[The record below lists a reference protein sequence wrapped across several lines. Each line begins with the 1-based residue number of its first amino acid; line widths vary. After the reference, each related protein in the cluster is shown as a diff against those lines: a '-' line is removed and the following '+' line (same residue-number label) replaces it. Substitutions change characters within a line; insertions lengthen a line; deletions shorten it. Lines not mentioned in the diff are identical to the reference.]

1 MKTPTVKTSMAE
13 TCAMKTIA
21 MRKSTVEALA
31 DKAGAMKLFARKRIF
46 LAGSLALGFY
56 AAACGGGSTSTP
68 TPTPTPTPQGSYSL
82 ASLNGT
88 YAFSMSGT
96 DNTQGLA
103 ISRIGSF
110 HADGQGNITMA
121 IEDVNDGGSFS
132 TFNFTAAPA
141 SKYTMSSN
149 GKGVLTLSHPD
160 VANPSVADNF
170 TFSVVLDST
179 SSGLMIETDGSS
191 TMSGNFRLQNISN
204 SFATAYAFDVTG
216 VDLGNS
222 TSASFIGEFTTNG
235 VSGVTGGQMDVNDG
249 ASPTGAITLQPGTI
263 TIDATNF
270 SNFGRGTLTLS
281 TTLNSQL
288 LNLSYVFY
296 VVDGTHLVLV
306 ENDTVAATSGS
317 ATAQAAVP
325 TSVQAFPG
333 SFVFAVGGAA
343 ISQGVFGG
351 LSRAGRYTS
360 DANGNITNLSVDEDF
375 SGGINAFPKSG
386 GFSNTTYTIDPAG
399 TGRGTLNFTDVTR
412 NQTFQYVFYMASP
425 TQGFIQD
432 DSTNVVADGSLS
444 VQSGTFT
451 SASLAGSYAID
462 WSGVNLANG
471 FEEDFV
477 GVIPVS
483 SAASNNIAGGVLDFT
498 ELGDGKIFTDVP
510 VNGLLTLQGDGTLGG
525 AQGNAMQLTTST
537 TPATTFNFRVYVVN
551 NNTIIFVGVDS
562 DRVVTGTAIR
572 QQ

>member
-1 MKTPTVKTSMAE
+1 MKNR
-13 TCAMKTIA
+13 AM
-21 MRKSTVEALA
+21 
-31 DKAGAMKLFARKRIF
+31 KRIF
-46 LAGSLALGFY
+46 LVGSLALGLY
-56 AAACGGGSTSTP
+56 AAACGGGNGTFTP
-68 TPTPTPTPQGSYSL
+68 TPTPTPNPQGSYSL

-110 HADGQGNITMA
+110 HADGQGNVTMA

-141 SKYTMSSN
+141 SKYTMSSD
-149 GKGVLTLSHPD
+149 GRGVLTLSHPD
-160 VANPSVADNF
+160 AVNPSVADNF
-170 TFSVVLDST
+170 TFSIALDSI

-191 TMSGNFRLQNISN
+191 TMSGNFRLQSIS
-204 SFATAYAFDVTG
+204 STFATAYAFDVSG
-216 VDLGNS
+216 LDLGNS
-222 TSASFIGEFTTNG
+222 TSVSFIGQFNTNG
-235 VSGVTGGQMDVNDG
+235 VSGVTGGEMDVNDG

-263 TIDATNF
+263 TLDATNF
-270 SNFGRGTLTLS
+270 TNFGRGTMTLS

-296 VVDGTHLVLV
+296 VVDGSHLVLV
-306 ENDTVAATSGS
+306 ENDAVAATSGS
-317 ATAQAAVP
+317 ATAQTAVP
-325 TSVQAFPG
+325 TTVAAFPG

-343 ISQGVFGG
+343 ISQGVFGS

-375 SGGINAFPKSG
+375 SGGVNAFPKAG
-386 GFSNTTYTIDPAG
+386 GFSSVTLTIDAAG

-412 NQTFQYVFYMASP
+412 NQPFQYVFYMASA

-432 DSTNVVADGSLS
+432 ESANVVADGSITA
-444 VQSGTFT
+444 QSGTFT
-451 SASLAGSYAID
+451 AASIAGSYAIN

-477 GVIPVS
+477 GVIPVF
-483 SAASNNIAGGVLDFT
+483 SASSNNISGGVLDFT
-498 ELGDGKIFTDVP
+498 ELGDGKIFTGIP

-525 AQGNAMQLTTST
+525 AQGNALQLTTSQ
-537 TPATTFNFRVYVVN
+537 TPSTTFNFRAYLVN
-551 NNTIIFVGVDS
+551 ANTIIVVGVDS
-562 DRVVTGTAIR
+562 GRVVIGTAIR

>member
-1 MKTPTVKTSMAE
+1 MKTRALKTLA
-13 TCAMKTIA
+13 TKTYTMKTHSL
-21 MRKSTVEALA
+21 KQVV
-31 DKAGAMKLFARKRIF
+31 
-46 LAGSLALGFY
+46 LAGSVALGLY
-56 AAACGGGSTSTP
+56 AAACGGGNGTFTP
-68 TPTPTPTPQGSYSL
+68 TPTPTPTPQGSYSV

-96 DNTQGLA
+96 DNSQQVLP

-141 SKYTMSSN
+141 SKYTMSSD
-149 GKGVLTLSHPD
+149 GRGVLTLSHPD
-160 VANPSVADNF
+160 VVNPSVADNF
-170 TFSVVLDST
+170 TFSIALDST

-191 TMSGNFRLQNISN
+191 TMSGNFRLQSIN
-204 SFATAYAFDVTG
+204 STFATAYAFDVTG
-216 VDLGNS
+216 VDLGNG
-222 TSASFIGEFTTNG
+222 TSASFIGQFTTNG
-235 VSGVTGGQMDVNDG
+235 VSGITGGEMDVNDG
-249 ASPTGAITLQPGTI
+249 ASPSGAITLQPGTI
-263 TIDATNF
+263 TLDTTNF
-270 SNFGRGTLTLS
+270 TNFGRGTLTLN

-296 VVDGTHLVLV
+296 VVDGSHLVLV

-317 ATAQAAVP
+317 ATAQSAVP
-325 TSVQAFPG
+325 TTVAAFPG

-351 LSRAGRYTS
+351 LARAGRFTA

-375 SGGINAFPKSG
+375 SGGVNVFPKSG
-386 GFSNTTYTIDPAG
+386 GFSNVTYTIDAAG
-399 TGRGTLNFTDVTR
+399 TGHGTLNFTDVTR
-412 NQTFQYVFYMASP
+412 NQTFQYVFYMASA

-432 DSTNVVADGSLS
+432 NSTNVVADGSITA
-444 VQSGTFT
+444 QSGTFT
-451 SASLAGSYAID
+451 AASMAGSYAIN

-471 FEEDFV
+471 FEEDFA

-483 SAASNNIAGGVLDFT
+483 SASSNNISGGVIDFT
-498 ELGDGKIFTDVP
+498 ELGDAKIFTGIL

-525 AQGNAMQLTTST
+525 AQGNALQLTTSQ
-537 TPATTFNFRVYVVN
+537 TPSTTFNFRAYVVN
-551 NNTIIFVGVDS
+551 ANTIILVGVDS
-562 DRVVTGTAIR
+562 GRVVIGTAVR

>member
-1 MKTPTVKTSMAE
+1 MGTH
-13 TCAMKTIA
+13 AMK
-21 MRKSTVEALA
+21 
-31 DKAGAMKLFARKRIF
+31 GIF
-46 LAGSLALGFY
+46 LAGSVALGLY
-56 AAACGGGSTSTP
+56 AAACGGGNGTFTP

-96 DNTQGLA
+96 DNSAQGLA

-110 HADGQGNITMA
+110 YADGQGQFPVA
-121 IEDVNDGGSFS
+121 FEDVNGGGSFS

-141 SKYTMSSN
+141 SKYTMASD

-160 VANPSVADNF
+160 VVNPSVADNF
-170 TFSVVLDST
+170 TFTIVLNST

-191 TMSGNFRLQNISN
+191 TMSGNFRLQSITNT
-204 SFATAYAFDVTG
+204 FATAYAFDVSG
-216 VDLGNS
+216 LDLGNR
-222 TSASFIGEFTTNG
+222 TSASFIGQFTTNG
-235 VSGVTGGQMDVNDG
+235 VSGVTGGVMDVNDG
-249 ASPTGAITLQPGTI
+249 ASPSGAITVQPGTI
-263 TIDATNF
+263 TLDATNF
-270 SNFGRGTLTLS
+270 SNFGRGTMTLS
-281 TTLNSQL
+281 TTLNSQI

-296 VVDGTHLVLV
+296 VVDASHLVLV

-317 ATAQAAVP
+317 AAAQTAVP
-325 TSVQAFPG
+325 TTVAAFPG

-351 LSRAGRYTS
+351 LSRAGRFTA

-375 SGGINAFPKSG
+375 SGGINTFPKSG
-386 GFSNTTYTIDPAG
+386 GFSNVTYTIDAAG

-412 NQTFQYVFYMASP
+412 NQTFQYVFYMATP

-432 DSTNVVADGSLS
+432 DSANVVADGSLL

-451 SASLAGSYAID
+451 AASMAGSYAIN

-483 SAASNNIAGGVLDFT
+483 SAASNNIAGGVVDFT
-498 ELGDGKIFTDVP
+498 ELGDGKIFTGIP

-525 AQGNAMQLTTST
+525 AQGNALQLTTSQ
-537 TPATTFNFRVYVVN
+537 TPSTTFNFRAYVVN
-551 NNTIIFVGVDS
+551 TNTIIFVGVDS
-562 DRVVTGTAIR
+562 GRVVIGTAVR

>member
-1 MKTPTVKTSMAE
+1 MKTH
-13 TCAMKTIA
+13 AM
-21 MRKSTVEALA
+21 
-31 DKAGAMKLFARKRIF
+31 KRIF
-46 LAGSLALGFY
+46 LAGSLALGLY
-56 AAACGGGSTSTP
+56 AAACGGGNGTFTP
-68 TPTPTPTPQGSYSL
+68 TPTPTPTPQGSYSV

-96 DNTQGLA
+96 DNTAGLS

-141 SKYTMSSN
+141 SNYTMSSN
-149 GKGVLTLSHPD
+149 GRGVLTLSHPD
-160 VANPSVADNF
+160 VVNPSVADNF
-170 TFSVVLDST
+170 TFSIALDST
-179 SSGLMIETDGSS
+179 SGGLMIETDGSS
-191 TMSGNFRLQNISN
+191 TMSGNFRLQTIS
-204 SFATAYAFDVTG
+204 STFATAYAFDVSG

-222 TSASFIGEFTTNG
+222 TSVSFIGQFTTNG
-235 VSGVTGGQMDVNDG
+235 VSGVTGGKMDVNDG
-249 ASPTGAITLQPGTI
+249 ASPSGAITLQPGTI
-263 TIDATNF
+263 TLDATNF
-270 SNFGRGTLTLS
+270 SNFGRGTMTLS
-281 TTLNSQL
+281 TTLNSQI

-296 VVDGTHLVLV
+296 VVDGSHLVLV

-317 ATAQAAVP
+317 AAAQTAVP
-325 TSVQAFPG
+325 TTVAAFPG

-343 ISQGVFGG
+343 ISQGVFGS
-351 LSRAGRYTS
+351 LARAGRFTS
-360 DANGNITNLSVDEDF
+360 DANGNITNLSADEDF
-375 SGGINAFPKSG
+375 SGGVNSFPKSG
-386 GFSNTTYTIDPAG
+386 GFSNVTFTIDAAG

-412 NQTFQYVFYMASP
+412 NQPFQYVFYMASA

-432 DSTNVVADGSLS
+432 DSANVVADGSIS
-444 VQSGTFT
+444 AQSGTFT
-451 SASLAGSYAID
+451 AASMAGSYAIN

-483 SAASNNIAGGVLDFT
+483 SASSNNISGGVLDFT
-498 ELGDGKIFTDVP
+498 ELGDGKIFTGIP

-525 AQGNAMQLTTST
+525 AQGNALQLTTSQ
-537 TPATTFNFRVYVVN
+537 TPSTTFNFRAYVVN
-551 NNTIIFVGVDS
+551 ANTIILVGVDS
-562 DRVVTGTAIR
+562 ARVVIGTAVR

>member
-1 MKTPTVKTSMAE
+1 MRF
-13 TCAMKTIA
+13 CA
-21 MRKSTVEALA
+21 MRKLVME
-31 DKAGAMKLFARKRIF
+31 RIF
-46 LAGSLALGFY
+46 LAGSLALGLY
-56 AAACGGGSTSTP
+56 ATACGGGNGTSTP
-68 TPTPTPTPQGSYSL
+68 TPTPTPTPQGSYSV

-96 DNTQGLA
+96 DNTAGLS

-121 IEDVNDGGSFS
+121 MEDVNDGGSFS

-141 SKYTMSSN
+141 SNYTMSSN
-149 GKGVLTLSHPD
+149 GRGVLTLSHPD
-160 VANPSVADNF
+160 VVNPSVADNF
-170 TFSVVLDST
+170 TFSIALDST

-191 TMSGNFRLQNISN
+191 TMSGNFRLQSIS
-204 SFATAYAFDVTG
+204 STFATAYAFDVSG
-216 VDLGNS
+216 VDLGNQ
-222 TSASFIGEFTTNG
+222 TSASFIGQFTTNG
-235 VSGVTGGQMDVNDG
+235 VNGVTGGEMDVNDG

-263 TIDATNF
+263 TLDATNF
-270 SNFGRGTLTLS
+270 SNFGRGTMTLNTTLS
-281 TTLNSQL
+281 SQL

-296 VVDGTHLVLV
+296 VVDGSRLVLV

-317 ATAQAAVP
+317 AIAQTAVP
-325 TSVQAFPG
+325 ATVAAFPG

-351 LSRAGRYTS
+351 LARAGRFTS

-375 SGGINAFPKSG
+375 SGGVNAFPKGG
-386 GFSNTTYTIDPAG
+386 GFSNVAFTIDAAG

-412 NQTFQYVFYMASP
+412 NQPFQYVFYMASA

-432 DSTNVVADGSLS
+432 DSANVVADGSITG
-444 VQSGTFT
+444 QSGTFT
-451 SASLAGSYAID
+451 AASMAGSYAIN

-483 SAASNNIAGGVLDFT
+483 SASSNNISGGVLDFT
-498 ELGDGKIFTDVP
+498 ELGDGKIFTGIP

-525 AQGNAMQLTTST
+525 AQGNALQLTTSQ
-537 TPATTFNFRVYVVN
+537 TPSTTFNFRAYVIN
-551 NNTIIFVGVDS
+551 ANTIILVGVDS
-562 DRVVTGTAIR
+562 GRVVIGTTVR

>member
-1 MKTPTVKTSMAE
+1 MKTHAV
-13 TCAMKTIA
+13 
-21 MRKSTVEALA
+21 
-31 DKAGAMKLFARKRIF
+31 KRIF
-46 LAGSLALGFY
+46 LAGSLALGLY
-56 AAACGGGSTSTP
+56 AAACGGGNGTFTP

-96 DNTQGLA
+96 DNTQGLS

-141 SKYTMSSN
+141 SNYTMSSN
-149 GKGVLTLSHPD
+149 GRGVLTLSHPN
-160 VANPSVADNF
+160 VVNPSLADNF
-170 TFSVVLDST
+170 TFSIALDST

-191 TMSGNFRLQNISN
+191 TMSGNFRLQTIS
-204 SFATAYAFDVTG
+204 STLATAYAFDVSG

-222 TSASFIGEFTTNG
+222 TSASFIGQFTTNG
-235 VSGVTGGQMDVNDG
+235 VSGVTGGEMDVNDG
-249 ASPTGAITLQPGTI
+249 ASPSGAITLQPGTI
-263 TIDATNF
+263 TLDATNF
-270 SNFGRGTLTLS
+270 SNFGRGTMTLN
-281 TTLNSQL
+281 TTLNSQI

-296 VVDGTHLVLV
+296 VVDGSHLVLV

-317 ATAQAAVP
+317 ATAQTAVP
-325 TSVQAFPG
+325 TTVAAFPG

-351 LSRAGRYTS
+351 LARAGRFTS
-360 DANGNITNLSVDEDF
+360 DANGNVTNVSLDEDF
-375 SGGINAFPKSG
+375 SGGVNAFPKAG
-386 GFSNTTYTIDPAG
+386 GFSNVTVTIDAAG

-412 NQTFQYVFYMASP
+412 NQPFQYVFYMASA

-432 DSTNVVADGSLS
+432 DSPNVVADGSITA
-444 VQSGTFT
+444 QSGTFT
-451 SASLAGSYAID
+451 AASIAGSYAIN
-462 WSGVNLANG
+462 WSGVNLSNG

-483 SAASNNIAGGVLDFT
+483 SASSNNISGGVLDFT
-498 ELGDGKIFTDVP
+498 ELGDGKIFTGIP

-525 AQGNAMQLTTST
+525 AQGNALQLTTSQ
-537 TPATTFNFRVYVVN
+537 TPSTTFNFRAYVVN
-551 NNTIIFVGVDS
+551 ANTIILVGVDS
-562 DRVVTGTAIR
+562 GRVVIGTAVR

>member
-1 MKTPTVKTSMAE
+1 MKNR
-13 TCAMKTIA
+13 AM
-21 MRKSTVEALA
+21 
-31 DKAGAMKLFARKRIF
+31 KRIF
-46 LAGSLALGFY
+46 LVGSLALGLY
-56 AAACGGGSTSTP
+56 AAACGGGNGTFTP
-68 TPTPTPTPQGSYSL
+68 TPTPTPNPQGSYSL

-141 SKYTMSSN
+141 SKYTMSSD
-149 GKGVLTLSHPD
+149 GRGVLTLSHPD
-160 VANPSVADNF
+160 AVNPSVADNF
-170 TFSVVLDST
+170 TFSIALDSI

-191 TMSGNFRLQNISN
+191 TMSGNFRLQSIS
-204 SFATAYAFDVTG
+204 STFATAYAFDVSG
-216 VDLGNS
+216 LDLGNS
-222 TSASFIGEFTTNG
+222 TSVSFIGQFNTNG
-235 VSGVTGGQMDVNDG
+235 VSGVTGGEMDVNDG

-263 TIDATNF
+263 TPDATNF
-270 SNFGRGTLTLS
+270 TNFGRGTMTLS

-296 VVDGTHLVLV
+296 VVDGSHLVLV
-306 ENDTVAATSGS
+306 ENDAVAATSGS
-317 ATAQAAVP
+317 ATAQTAVP
-325 TSVQAFPG
+325 TTVAAFPG

-343 ISQGVFGG
+343 ISQGVFGS

-375 SGGINAFPKSG
+375 SGGVNAFPKAG
-386 GFSNTTYTIDPAG
+386 GFSSVTLTIDAAG

-412 NQTFQYVFYMASP
+412 NQPFQYVFYMASA

-432 DSTNVVADGSLS
+432 ESANVVADGSITA
-444 VQSGTFT
+444 QSGTFT
-451 SASLAGSYAID
+451 AASIAGSYAIN

-477 GVIPVS
+477 GVIPVF
-483 SAASNNIAGGVLDFT
+483 SASSNNISGGVLDFT
-498 ELGDGKIFTDVP
+498 ELGDGKIFTGIP

-525 AQGNAMQLTTST
+525 AQGNALQLTTSQ
-537 TPATTFNFRVYVVN
+537 TPSTTFNFRAYLVN
-551 NNTIIFVGVDS
+551 ANTIIVVGVDS
-562 DRVVTGTAIR
+562 GRVVIGTAIR

>member
-1 MKTPTVKTSMAE
+1 
-13 TCAMKTIA
+13 
-21 MRKSTVEALA
+21 MRTHAV
-31 DKAGAMKLFARKRIF
+31 KRIF
-46 LAGSLALGFY
+46 LAGSLALGLY
-56 AAACGGGSTSTP
+56 AAACGGGNGTFTP

-96 DNTQGLA
+96 DNTQGLS

-141 SKYTMSSN
+141 SNYTMSSN
-149 GKGVLTLSHPD
+149 GRGVLTLSHPD
-160 VANPSVADNF
+160 VVNPSVADNF
-170 TFSVVLDST
+170 TFSIALDST

-191 TMSGNFRLQNISN
+191 TMSGSFRLQTIS
-204 SFATAYAFDVTG
+204 STFATVYVFDVSG

-222 TSASFIGEFTTNG
+222 TSASFIGQFTTNG
-235 VSGVTGGQMDVNDG
+235 VSGVTGGEMDVNDG

-263 TIDATNF
+263 TLDATNF
-270 SNFGRGTLTLS
+270 SNFGRGTMTLN
-281 TTLNSQL
+281 TTLNSQI

-296 VVDGTHLVLV
+296 VVDASHLVLV

-317 ATAQAAVP
+317 ATAQTAVP
-325 TSVQAFPG
+325 TTVAAFPG

-351 LSRAGRYTS
+351 LARAGRFTS
-360 DANGNITNLSVDEDF
+360 DANGNITNLSLDEDF
-375 SGGINAFPKSG
+375 SGGVNAFPKAG
-386 GFSNTTYTIDPAG
+386 GFSNVTFTIDAAG

-412 NQTFQYVFYMASP
+412 NQPFQYVFYMASA

-432 DSTNVVADGSLS
+432 DSPNVVADGSITA
-444 VQSGTFT
+444 QSGTFT
-451 SASLAGSYAID
+451 AASIAGSYAIN
-462 WSGVNLANG
+462 WSGVNLSNG

-483 SAASNNIAGGVLDFT
+483 SASSNNISGGVLDFT
-498 ELGDGKIFTDVP
+498 ELGDGKIFTGVA
-510 VNGLLTLQGDGTLGG
+510 VNGLLILQGDGTLGG
-525 AQGNAMQLTTST
+525 AQGNALQLTTST
-537 TPATTFNFRVYVVN
+537 TPSTTFNFRAYVVN
-551 NNTIIFVGVDS
+551 ANTIILVGVDS
-562 DRVVTGTAIR
+562 ERVVIGTAVR

>member
-1 MKTPTVKTSMAE
+1 MRTHAVKRVF
-13 TCAMKTIA
+13 IA
-21 MRKSTVEALA
+21 S
-31 DKAGAMKLFARKRIF
+31 
-46 LAGSLALGFY
+46 SLALGLY
-56 AAACGGGSTSTP
+56 AAACGGGNSTVTP
-68 TPTPTPTPQGSYSL
+68 TPTPTPTPQGTYSL

-96 DNTQGLA
+96 DNTAGLS

-132 TFNFTAAPA
+132 TFNFTAAPG
-141 SKYTMSSN
+141 SNYTMSSN
-149 GKGVLTLSHPD
+149 GRGVLTLSHPD
-160 VANPSVADNF
+160 LVNPSVADNF
-170 TFSVVLDST
+170 TFSIALDSI

-191 TMSGNFRLQNISN
+191 TMSGNFRLQTIS
-204 SFATAYAFDVTG
+204 STFATAYAFDVSG
-216 VDLGNS
+216 LDLGNR
-222 TSASFIGEFTTNG
+222 TSVSLIGQFTTNS
-235 VSGVTGGQMDVNDG
+235 VSGVTGGEMDVNDG
-249 ASPTGAITLQPGTI
+249 ASPSGVITLQPGTI
-263 TIDATNF
+263 TLDATNF
-270 SNFGRGTLTLS
+270 TNFGRGTMTLS

-296 VVDGTHLVLV
+296 VVDGSHLLLV

-317 ATAQAAVP
+317 ATAQSAVP
-325 TSVQAFPG
+325 TTVAAFPG

-343 ISQGVFGG
+343 ISQGVFGS
-351 LSRAGRYTS
+351 LARAGRFTS

-375 SGGINAFPKSG
+375 SGGVNAFPKAG
-386 GFSNTTYTIDPAG
+386 GFSNITFTIDAAG

-412 NQTFQYVFYMASP
+412 NQPFQYVFYMASA

-432 DSTNVVADGSLS
+432 DSANVVADGSIS
-444 VQSGTFT
+444 AQSGTFT
-451 SASLAGSYAID
+451 AASMAGSYAIN
-462 WSGVNLANG
+462 WSGVNLSNG

-483 SAASNNIAGGVLDFT
+483 SASSNNISGGVVDFT
-498 ELGDGKIFTDVP
+498 ELGDGKIFTGIP

-525 AQGNAMQLTTST
+525 AQGNALQLTTSQ
-537 TPATTFNFRVYVVN
+537 TPSTTFNFRAYVINVN
-551 NNTIIFVGVDS
+551 TLIVVGVDS
-562 DRVVTGTAIR
+562 GRVVIGTAVR

>member
-1 MKTPTVKTSMAE
+1 MKT
-13 TCAMKTIA
+13 
-21 MRKSTVEALA
+21 RALQ
-31 DKAGAMKLFARKRIF
+31 RIF
-46 LAGSLALGFY
+46 LAGSLALGLY
-56 AAACGGGSTSTP
+56 AAACGGGNSTVTP

-96 DNTQGLA
+96 DNTQGLS

-141 SKYTMSSN
+141 SNYTMSSN
-149 GKGVLTLSHPD
+149 GRGVLTLSHPD
-160 VANPSVADNF
+160 VVNPSLADNF
-170 TFSVVLDST
+170 IFSIALDST
-179 SSGLMIETDGSS
+179 SGGLMIETDGSS
-191 TMSGNFRLQNISN
+191 TMSGNFRLQTIS
-204 SFATAYAFDVTG
+204 STFATAYAFDVSG

-222 TSASFIGEFTTNG
+222 TSASFIGQFDTNG
-235 VSGVTGGQMDVNDG
+235 VSGVTGGEMDVNDG
-249 ASPTGAITLQPGTI
+249 ASPTGTITLQPGTI
-263 TIDATNF
+263 TLDATNF
-270 SNFGRGTLTLS
+270 NNFGRGTMTLN

-296 VVDGTHLVLV
+296 VVDGSHLVLV

-317 ATAQAAVP
+317 ATAQTAVP
-325 TSVQAFPG
+325 TTVAAFPG

-351 LSRAGRYTS
+351 LARAGRITS
-360 DANGNITNLSVDEDF
+360 DANGNITNLSLDEDF
-375 SGGINAFPKSG
+375 SGGVNAFPKAG
-386 GFSNTTYTIDPAG
+386 GFSNVAFTIDAAG

-412 NQTFQYVFYMASP
+412 NQPFQYVFYMASA

-432 DSTNVVADGSLS
+432 DSPNVVADGSITA
-444 VQSGTFT
+444 QSGTFT
-451 SASLAGSYAID
+451 AASIAGSYAIN

-483 SAASNNIAGGVLDFT
+483 SASSNNISGGVLDFT
-498 ELGDGKIFTDVP
+498 ELGDGKIFTGVP

-525 AQGNAMQLTTST
+525 AQGNALQLTTAQ
-537 TPATTFNFRVYVVN
+537 TPSTTFNFRAYVVN
-551 NNTIIFVGVDS
+551 ANTIILVGVDS
-562 DRVVTGTAIR
+562 GRVVIGTAVR